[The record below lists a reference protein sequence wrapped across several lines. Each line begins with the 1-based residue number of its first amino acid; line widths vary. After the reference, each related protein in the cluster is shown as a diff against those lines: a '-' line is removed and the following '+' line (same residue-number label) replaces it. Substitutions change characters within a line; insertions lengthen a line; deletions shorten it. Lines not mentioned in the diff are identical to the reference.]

1 MRGMVKLLTIIS
13 VKFMKISRKI
23 TIGLDS
29 AFVLVAII
37 LALLIST
44 NVYITSVVKD
54 QIYTNIDNLPKSQ
67 AVLILGAKVYP
78 NGNLSPYLRDRADT
92 AIAVYSAGK
101 AHKILIS
108 GDHGQDEY
116 DEVNAIK
123 DYVLL
128 QGVPDEDIFLDHAG
142 FDTYDSLVRARFVFN
157 VTSLIVST
165 QDFHLARAVYI
176 GNAQGIEIAGMSA
189 DIQEYENISRNY
201 HREYL
206 ARAKSFFD
214 VLIGAEPQFLGEVYS
229 IDGDG
234 RSTWDI

>member
-1 MRGMVKLLTIIS
+1 MVKILTIVS
-13 VKFMKISRKI
+13 VKNMKIPRKI
-23 TIGLDS
+23 VIVLS
-29 AFVLVAII
+29 AVFIIFFLI
-37 LALLIST
+37 LALFVFTNERIIST
-44 NVYITSVVKD
+44 TKD
-54 QIYTNIDNLPKSQ
+54 QIYANIDDLPESQ
-67 AVLILGAKVYP
+67 AVLILGAKVYS

-165 QDFHLARAVYI
+165 QDFHVARAVYI

-189 DIQEYENISRNY
+189 DIQKYENISRNY
-201 HREYL
+201 YREYL
-206 ARAKSFFD
+206 ARTKSFFD
-214 VLIGAEPQFLGEVYS
+214 VLISAEPRFLGEAHS

-234 RSTWDI
+234 RSTWDT